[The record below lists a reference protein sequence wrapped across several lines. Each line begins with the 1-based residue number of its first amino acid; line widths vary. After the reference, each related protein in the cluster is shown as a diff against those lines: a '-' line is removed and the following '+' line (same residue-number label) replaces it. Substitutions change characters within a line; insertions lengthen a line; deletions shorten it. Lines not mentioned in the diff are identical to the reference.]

1 MAPDASA
8 PSQGLPA
15 TPRRMAW
22 LLLIFQALLHSG
34 CATALLV
41 FGMAGL
47 LAAAA
52 VPLFRTETAGR
63 H

>member
-1 MAPDASA
+1 
-8 PSQGLPA
+8 
-15 TPRRMAW
+15 MAW

>member
-1 MAPDASA
+1 MK
-8 PSQGLPA
+8 GLDM
-15 TPRRMAW
+15 RKRFLSLM
-22 LLLIFQALLHSG
+22 G
-34 CATALLV
+34 LLV